1 MVQLDGCPNAV
12 DYVVTGLEFQ
22 VNERRFGI
30 IAPYHLLKTSWDVIV
45 FSIYIFTI
53 ETSMLALDTQVS
65 IRSGLT
71 SKVRGKRV
79 KI

>member
-1 MVQLDGCPNAV
+1 MQLTGCPNAV
-12 DYVVTGLEFQ
+12 DYVVTGFEFQ

-30 IAPYHLLKTSWDVIV
+30 IAPYHLLKTSWGVIV